1 MVIQTYPP
9 NTCWHL
15 NAIFI
20 FFLTINKLSDDSL
33 GIGIERI
40 AHMSGIPI
48 ALEEQLIWNTWW
60 RL

>member
-15 NAIFI
+15 NAVFI

-48 ALEEQLIWNTWW
+48 VLEEQLI
-60 RL
+60 